1 MRRILFICILF
12 LTACAS
18 SSNHA
23 VPADPLLAYY
33 TITPA
38 STNTPDVFIPET
50 PIPTATPFTYMIQQ
64 GDTLSELAEK
74 FNLSQDDL
82 QALNPEVDP
91 KSMTIGMTI
100 LIPGSPLAA
109 AGSSTPTPVPVP
121 VTQTACHATAD
132 NGLWCFALI
141 HNNTNDILENVSVQ
155 ITLIGR
161 GGAPIA
167 SQLAGLPLDILPPN
181 ISLPAYVYFPNVP
194 PAANPQV
201 QLISALQLNTGEARY
216 PPAFLDNSLAQIDSD
231 GKTARLSGQIFL
243 PAESTAAT
251 QVWVAAVAYDENGQ
265 VVGVKR
271 WEGGAIQPGTSSSF
285 NFSIA
290 SVGSRIDLVEFVVE
304 ARP

>member
-1 MRRILFICILF
+1 MLF

-18 SSNHA
+18 SSNDA
-23 VPADPLLAYY
+23 GSADPLLAYH

-38 STNTPDVFIPET
+38 NTNTPDILIPET
-50 PIPTATPFTYMIQQ
+50 PIPTATPFTYVIQP

-74 FNLSQDDL
+74 FNVSQDDL
-82 QALNPEVDP
+82 QAMNPDIDP

-100 LIPGSPLAA
+100 LIPGSPLSA
-109 AGSSTPTPVPVP
+109 AGASTPTPVPVP
-121 VTQTACHATAD
+121 VTQTGCHPTAD
-132 NGLWCFALI
+132 NGLWCFALM

-155 ITLIGR
+155 ITLIGQD
-161 GGAPIA
+161 GAAIA

-194 PAANPQV
+194 AGVNPQV
-201 QLISALQLNTGEARY
+201 QILSALPLNTGDARY
-216 PPAFLDNSLAQIDSD
+216 LPALLDNTLAQIDWD
-231 GKTARLSGQIFL
+231 GKTAQLSGQVFL
-243 PAESTAAT
+243 PAESQAAT
-251 QVWVAAVAYDENGQ
+251 QVWVAAVAYDKNDQ

-285 NFSIA
+285 NFGIA
-290 SVGSRIDLVEFVVE
+290 SVGTRIDSVEFVVE